1 MLNMDFSKQIVIN
14 TAEMSWI
21 SSPSSGVSRKPLER
35 EFAESGHTSSIV
47 RFDKDSHFPAHTHH
61 LGEEI
66 LVLEGVFSD
75 EYGDYGKGSYL
86 RNPPNSSHSPFSKEG
101 CTLFVKLEQF
111 DKRDSKVVRLNTETT
126 PWRQGVGGLKV
137 MSLHE
142 FEHEHVA
149 LVHWPEE
156 EKFQPHRHFGGEEIF
171 VLSGTFKD
179 EHGEYPA
186 GSWLRSPHLSVHD
199 PYVDE
204 ETLIWV
210 KTGHL
215 LKDEGQ

>member
-47 RFDKDSHFPAHTHH
+47 RFDKNSHFPAHTHH

-66 LVLEGVFSD
+66 FVLEGVFSD